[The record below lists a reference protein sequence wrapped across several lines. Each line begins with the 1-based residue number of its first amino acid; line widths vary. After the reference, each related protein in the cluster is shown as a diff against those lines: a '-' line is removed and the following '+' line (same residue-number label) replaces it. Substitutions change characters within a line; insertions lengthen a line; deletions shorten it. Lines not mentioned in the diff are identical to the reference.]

1 MERFHKTLADGVE
14 LVMTRTNQFKTGVF
28 SVTLTVPLRADT
40 ATAYAL
46 IPDVLYRGSRNHP
59 NMESLSAATDE
70 LYGASLGP
78 AVRQRGESQCVG
90 FQCSFIDDHYALD
103 GMAVLEPAFALVGE
117 ILLDPYTENGVFSQD
132 FVASEGA
139 NLADR
144 IAARVNDKRGWSIF
158 RLVQEM
164 CAQEAYAVDKLGD
177 AQTARS
183 MTAQE
188 LWDHYRTL
196 LRTSRVTFYYGG
208 SADVERVEQAI
219 ARSFAPLLSARQ
231 APVVCQVVD
240 RPQSGE
246 VREVTDAMDVTQGK
260 LALGFRTGGGG
271 VDPPPFGALLVGNAL
286 CDFAASMLDRVEG
299 PRGVC
304 TGVELAKFGVAKEA
318 MLAQRDA
325 IRQGNFTQEELE
337 AAIRWVVNALI
348 SRKDSQGLMEDDGVS
363 TALSG
368 GDPTRP
374 DDLAQQVEQVTHA
387 DVVAVAQM
395 LALDT
400 IYYLTGEEG

>member
-46 IPDVLYRGSRNHP
+46 IPDILYRGSRNHP

-132 FVASEGA
+132 FVASDGA

-144 IAARVNDKRGWSIF
+144 IAARVNDKRGLSIF

-208 SADVERVEQAI
+208 SANVERVEQAI

-246 VREVTDAMDVTQGK
+246 VREVTDVLDVTQGK
-260 LALGFRTGGGG
+260 LALGLRTGGIN
-271 VDPPPFGALLVGNAL
+271 VWSKQFPALLMCNAVFGGSTTSKL
-286 CDFAASMLDRVEG
+286 FLNVDRKST
-299 PRGVC
+299 R
-304 TGVELAKFGVAKEA
+304 LNSSHK
-318 MLAQRDA
+318 RS
-325 IRQGNFTQEELE
+325 
-337 AAIRWVVNALI
+337 
-348 SRKDSQGLMEDDGVS
+348 SRMPSS
-363 TALSG
+363 A
-368 GDPTRP
+368 
-374 DDLAQQVEQVTHA
+374 
-387 DVVAVAQM
+387 
-395 LALDT
+395 
-400 IYYLTGEEG
+400 